1 MRIFRPEDFG
11 ALADG
16 IHNDAIALWEAIAAA
31 IERGEI
37 AKERHES
44 YLSIYADLVGKR
56 PWKKK

>member
-1 MRIFRPEDFG
+1 MPISEKKAFD
-11 ALADG
+11 
-16 IHNDAIALWEAIAAA
+16 A